1 MKIYGVLMEMYDGT
15 FLTEDQ
21 ITKGFG
27 SDTFEEIL
35 KKGYITKAG
44 LTNLGVQMYQ
54 ITTVGKAAFDNKTY

>member
-1 MKIYGVLMEMYDGT
+1 MKIDGVLMEMYDGT

-27 SDTFEEIL
+27 SDTFKEIL

-44 LTNLGVQMYQ
+44 LTDLGVQMYQ
-54 ITTVGKAAFDNKTY
+54 MTSIGKIALNNKIY